1 MLPKFLEIA
10 GGTESDPFTLAIRL
24 LLAWLCGWLI
34 ALVARYRQPTDAP
47 DTQTLTLVL
56 LSILIS
62 IATQIIGDNV
72 ARAFSL
78 VGALSIVR
86 FRTAVPT
93 TREVAFVLAAVV
105 VGMAIG
111 AGQYLVAALGIVVVG
126 FATHVCSVFSRP
138 HGSNVV
144 AEVAQPAWRLT
155 LTVGL
160 HAGENG
166 WEAVLQDKTRLSQNI
181 GVEVVKRGAAIEL
194 IYRLQLAPT
203 VTPAELVAT
212 LNRVAGVE
220 AVVLKQA

>member
-1 MLPKFLEIA
+1 MLPKFLELVGSGEPEPI
-10 GGTESDPFTLAIRL
+10 TLLIRL
-24 LLAWLCGWLI
+24 LLAWLSGWLI
-34 ALVARYRQPTDAP
+34 ALVARHRQPTDAP
-47 DTQTLTLVL
+47 DTQTLTLIL

-126 FATHVCSVFSRP
+126 FATHFCSVFAESRP
-138 HGSNVV
+138 GNLSTVSD
-144 AEVAQPAWRLT
+144 QTQWRLT
-155 LTVGL
+155 LAVGL
-160 HAGENG
+160 HGGENG
-166 WEAVLQDKTRLSQNI
+166 YEAVLKDKTLMYENV
-181 GVEVVKRGAAIEL
+181 GAEVVKRVP
-194 IYRLQLAPT
+194 RLNWSIACNLSRQ
-203 VTPAELVAT
+203 
-212 LNRVAGVE
+212 
-220 AVVLKQA
+220 